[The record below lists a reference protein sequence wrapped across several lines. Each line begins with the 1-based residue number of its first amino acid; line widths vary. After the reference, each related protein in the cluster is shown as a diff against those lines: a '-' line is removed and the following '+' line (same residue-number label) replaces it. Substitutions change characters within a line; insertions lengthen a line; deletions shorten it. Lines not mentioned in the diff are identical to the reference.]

1 MAEGETSYQ
10 SNTYLIEQARM
21 AASIPD
27 RSAFSSRDSVAHIWR
42 DLGLP
47 EDSLQSL
54 DITDPEK
61 PGLPSSYKIGHL
73 AQASIALSTL
83 LAAQIHSL
91 RNDHPRP
98 PAVTVPFRHAC
109 VEFNSWR
116 LYTVDGKPVP
126 RTAGSPVG
134 GLHRASD
141 GYVRVH
147 DGFPNH
153 RDGAK
158 ALLGCSSDVTSREEV
173 AAKVAAWRCVDLE
186 QTGIESGLAMA
197 ALRSYEQWDVLPQAQ
212 AIADTPIRLRKIGD
226 APVGLTDRMGAGA
239 DKCLRGL
246 RVLEMS
252 RVIAA
257 PLSGKTLAAHG
268 ADVLWVTSPNLPDLP
283 ELDRELGRGKR
294 TIQLDLQE
302 QKDADELFKLLD
314 EADVFLQGYRPGSLA
329 ARKLSPEAIVQ
340 RRSGRG
346 IICAN
351 MSAYG
356 PEGPWSGRRGF
367 DSLVQTCS
375 GLNVSEAQ
383 HFAAGEA
390 ARPLPCQALDYAGGF
405 FLAAGVMAALYKQ
418 ATEGGSWQVDVSLAG
433 AMKYLRSL
441 GQYEGKS
448 GFDAPDYIRPE
459 DVPSEFLETH
469 MTGFGEMTSVRHSG
483 SIDGVEVGWE
493 IMPKPLGS
501 DEKQWL

>member
-1 MAEGETSYQ
+1 MS
-10 SNTYLIEQARM
+10 
-21 AASIPD
+21 ASGPD
-27 RSAFSSRDSVAHIWR
+27 RSTFTSQDSVAYLWR
-42 DLGLP
+42 ALGLP
-47 EDSLQSL
+47 DDSLRSL

-61 PGLPSSYKIGHL
+61 PGLPSSYKVGHL

-91 RNDHPRP
+91 RNNNIP
-98 PAVTVPFRHAC
+98 PSTVTVPFRHAC
-109 VEFNSWR
+109 IEFNSWR
-116 LYTVDGKPVP
+116 LYTIDGHPLQH
-126 RTAGSPVG
+126 TGSPVG
-134 GLHRASD
+134 GLHKTSD

-147 DGFPNH
+147 DGFPHH

-158 ALLGCSSDVTSREEV
+158 LLLGCSPDVASREEV
-173 AAKVAAWRCVDLE
+173 AAKTAAWRCVDLE
-186 QTGIESGLAMA
+186 QTAVECGLAIA
-197 ALRSYEQWDVLPQAQ
+197 ALRSYEQWDVLPQAR
-212 AIADTPIRLRKIGD
+212 AIADMPIRLRKIGD
-226 APVGLTDRMGAGA
+226 APKGLSERMGAGA

-294 TIQLDLQE
+294 TIQLDLQD
-302 QKDADELFKLLD
+302 KADEDELVRLLD
-314 EADVFLQGYRPGSLA
+314 DADVFIQGYRPGSLA
-329 ARKLSPEAIVQ
+329 ARRLSPEAIVQ
-340 RRSGRG
+340 RRSSRG
-346 IICAN
+346 VICAN
-351 MSAYG
+351 LSAYG
-356 PEGPWSGRRGF
+356 PDGPWASRRGF

-383 HFAAGEA
+383 HYGAGEA
-390 ARPLPCQALDYAGGF
+390 ARPLPCQALDYAAGF
-405 FLAAGVMAALYKQ
+405 FLAAGIMAALYKQ

-441 GQYEGKS
+441 GQYEGTS
-448 GFDAPDYIRPE
+448 GFHAPDYIRPE
-459 DVPSEFLETH
+459 DVPSEYLETQ
-469 MTGFGEMTSVRHSG
+469 MTGFGKMTSVRHSG
-483 SIDGVEVGWE
+483 SIQGVAVGCD

-501 DEKQWL
+501 DEKRWL

>member
-1 MAEGETSYQ
+1 
-10 SNTYLIEQARM
+10 M
-21 AASIPD
+21 AASSPD
-27 RSAFSSRDSVAHIWR
+27 RSAFTSQDSVAHLWR

-47 EDSLQSL
+47 EASLASL
-54 DITDPEK
+54 DIIDPEK
-61 PGLPSSYKIGHL
+61 PGLPSSFKVGHL
-73 AQASIALSTL
+73 AQASIALATL

-91 RNDHPRP
+91 RNHNYNHNHNHNHNLAPRP
-98 PAVTVPFRHAC
+98 PTVTVSFRHAC

-116 LYTVDGKPVP
+116 LYTIDGEPVQFP
-126 RTAGSPVG
+126 PTSPVG
-134 GLHRASD
+134 GLHRTSD

-158 ALLGCSSDVTSREEV
+158 ALLGCAPDVTMDREAV

-186 QTGIESGLAMA
+186 QTGVETGLAIA
-197 ALRSYEQWDVLPQAQ
+197 ALRSFAQWDVLPQAR

-226 APVGLTDRMGAGA
+226 GASTGPGMPDCLGAGGA

-283 ELDRELGRGKR
+283 DLDREMGRGKR
-294 TIQLDLQE
+294 TIQLDLQDE
-302 QKDADELFKLLD
+302 EDEAELFRLLD
-314 EADVFLQGYRPGSLA
+314 EAHVFIQGYRPGSLA
-329 ARKLSPEAIVQ
+329 ARRLSPEAIA
-340 RRSGRG
+340 RRCAGRG

-351 MSAYG
+351 LSAYG
-356 PEGPWSGRRGF
+356 PDGPWAGRRGF

-375 GLNVSEAQ
+375 GLNVSEAE
-383 HFAAGEA
+383 HFGAGEA

-441 GQYEGKS
+441 GQYEGRS
-448 GFDAPDYIRPE
+448 GFDAPDYFRPE
-459 DVPSEFLETH
+459 DVPSEYMETH
-469 MTGFGEMTSVRHSG
+469 MTGFGRMTSVRHSG
-483 SIDGVEVGWE
+483 SIQGVEVGWE
-493 IMPKPLGS
+493 IMPKPLGA
-501 DEKQWL
+501 DEKRWL